1 MAVSLNRLCDQSC
14 LGSPAMRQPYGR
26 LTPAAVGDL
35 AFAALANALPWR
47 PYRRRVTAQALLDL
61 IPLTAALGS
70 SLWAVVRRRAFGFS
84 HETARQA
91 LDANLPDPETSYRQ
105 LNQGKA
111 LTTTADP
118 RRPLLSLRAALLL
131 RQAWGWWQRALA
143 GRRTNGAGWRAP
155 VTAPPGGAVGWQG
168 RAAERYATAPP

>member
-1 MAVSLNRLCDQSC
+1 MAVSLNRLCQQSC
-14 LGSPAMRQPYGR
+14 LGSPAMRHSYGC
-26 LTPAAVGDL
+26 LPPAAVRDL
-35 AFAALANALPWR
+35 AFAALAQALPWR

-84 HETARQA
+84 HETARRA

-111 LTTTADP
+111 LTTTAAPP
-118 RRPLLSLRAALLL
+118 RRLLWLGVAFLL
-131 RQAWGWWQRALA
+131 RPAGGGGPPARA
-143 GRRTNGAGWRAP
+143 
-155 VTAPPGGAVGWQG
+155 
-168 RAAERYATAPP
+168 